1 MSILV
6 LGSSGLVGRSLV
18 DRLAAAGHSV
28 VACDVTP
35 SRLPPVAGVS
45 YVRADISRLDQ
56 VLALVD
62 QHDVSGIVLLSY
74 MMGQLMSPKF
84 GDILQACQVNITG
97 VTNVLEAAR
106 AAAGAPGHLPQ
117 HRCAA
122 YGPQAIYGDRP
133 VAEDGRSWP
142 PRACT
147 RQMLALQRVGS
158 ATAGAA
164 LHGLEVVK
172 IRPPSILGPGSSISP
187 SRFIDRVALGKTGL
201 PPYGEAV
208 RDNVIAVD
216 DIAALLS
223 RLVTGPVPAHSTY
236 LASGHHVTMGEL
248 ADVVRSVVPGALIE
262 FPASQ
267 RQPTYPESFDNSRAV
282 TEFGWAIT
290 GLEETVRAHIDGVRA
305 EAGLAAVGPEGGSR
319 RDPRGCA
326 TARGPASPQGHRL
339 LQAAVHPWES
349 CAAMTWRS
357 TSSAGLPLTSASRLA
372 ASQDPT
378 MSRATSGR
386 SFQSAASGVVISS
399 RMPFGSWK

>member
-1 MSILV
+1 MSVLV

-18 DRLAAAGHSV
+18 GRLAAAGHSV

-35 SRLPPVAGVS
+35 SPVEPVAGVS

-56 VLALVD
+56 VLALVE

-84 GDILQACQVNITG
+84 GDILQACQVNVTG

-106 AAAGAPGHLPQ
+106 LQRVPRVVFLSTVG
-117 HRCAA
+117 A

-133 VAEDGRSWP
+133 VTEDEILAPTSMYG
-142 PRACT
+142 
-147 RQMLALQRVGS
+147 QMKALNESVCDRY
-158 ATAGAA
+158 AA
-164 LHGLEVVK
+164 LYGLEVVK
-172 IRPPSILGPGSSISP
+172 IRPSSILGPGSSIWP

-223 RLVTGPVPAHSTY
+223 RLVTGPVPAHRTY
-236 LASGHHVTMGEL
+236 LASGHNVTMGEL
-248 ADVVRSVVPGALIE
+248 AEVVRSVVPGAQIE
-262 FPASQ
+262 FPNPK

-290 GLEETVRAHIDGVRA
+290 GLAETVRAHIDGVRA
-305 EAGLAAVGPEGGSR
+305 EAGLAAVS
-319 RDPRGCA
+319 
-326 TARGPASPQGHRL
+326 
-339 LQAAVHPWES
+339 
-349 CAAMTWRS
+349 
-357 TSSAGLPLTSASRLA
+357 
-372 ASQDPT
+372 
-378 MSRATSGR
+378 
-386 SFQSAASGVVISS
+386 
-399 RMPFGSWK
+399 